1 MQLVVTTKN
10 TPACPK
16 PELVMFMLSL
26 AAPVMVAD
34 DLLNLSWSFQALTM
48 KKGFPMSNLNLSC
61 TVFSFFRSLYAC
73 MHQKGYSIHLSLQP
87 FTEVKNHSLRKKNL
101 RSAKNISFNS
111 FPSRFC
117 LDSSF
122 FIINKNG

>member
-16 PELVMFMLSL
+16 PELVMFMLFL
-26 AAPVMVAD
+26 AAPVMVAN

-61 TVFSFFRSLYAC
+61 TVSFSSSGVY
-73 MHQKGYSIHLSLQP
+73 MHASERLFHSP
-87 FTEVKNHSLRKKNL
+87 FAATFHRGEES
-101 RSAKNISFNS
+101 
-111 FPSRFC
+111 
-117 LDSSF
+117 
-122 FIINKNG
+122 

>member
-87 FTEVKNHSLRKKNL
+87 FTEVKNHSLRKKK
-101 RSAKNISFNS
+101 SEKCKEYKF
-111 FPSRFC
+111 
-117 LDSSF
+117 
-122 FIINKNG
+122 